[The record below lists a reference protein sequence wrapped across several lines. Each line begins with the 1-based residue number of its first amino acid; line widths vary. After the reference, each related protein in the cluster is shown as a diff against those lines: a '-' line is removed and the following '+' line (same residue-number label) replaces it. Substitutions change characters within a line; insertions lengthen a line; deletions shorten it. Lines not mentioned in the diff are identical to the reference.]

1 MAESASLLVRRLDT
15 GVIVHTVPLRS
26 TSEGY
31 VERVLRGMLRNLNT
45 DEYYVDDSEL
55 DEKD

>member
-15 GVIVHTVPLRS
+15 GVIVHAVPLRS

-31 VERVLRGMLRNLNT
+31 VDRVLRGMLHNLNT